1 MVRILKEEIEI
12 KTKKIYDFV
21 DLTQKIQKIVENSN
35 IKDGILILNNLH
47 NTASLLIQ
55 EKDNQIFN
63 DLKNSLEKIFPLSG
77 KYEHDYE
84 GNVNATAHL
93 KSSLFAPS
101 ITLSIRN
108 GKLDLGTWQSILFVE
123 FFEPRERKII
133 VTIIGE

>member
-108 GKLDLGTWQSILFVE
+108 GKLDLGTWQPILFVE
-123 FFEPRERKII
+123 FFESRKRKII

>member
-1 MVRILKEEIEI
+1 MLKILKEEIRI
-12 KTKKIYDFV
+12 KTKNIYDFV
-21 DLTQKIQKIVENSN
+21 DLTEKVQKIVESSN
-35 IKDGILILNNLH
+35 IKNGILVLNNLH

-55 EKDNQIFN
+55 EKDSGIFK
-63 DLKNSLEKIFPLSG
+63 DLKNSLEKFFPLNR